1 MACFGIGNGGQDHQS
16 DQPITI
22 HIKPRK
28 MAEAGYEMVQH
39 YAWKNVRTQLMEIYE
54 RTLSHRF

>member
-28 MAEAGYEMVQH
+28 MAEAGKKSKS
-39 YAWKNVRTQLMEIYE
+39 ANGIPPRSPSL
-54 RTLSHRF
+54 